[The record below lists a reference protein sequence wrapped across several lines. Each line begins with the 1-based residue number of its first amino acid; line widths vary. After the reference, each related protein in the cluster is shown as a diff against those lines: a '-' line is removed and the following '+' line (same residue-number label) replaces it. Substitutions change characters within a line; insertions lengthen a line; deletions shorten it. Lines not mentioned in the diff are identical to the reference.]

1 MEKLTI
7 EYIPV
12 DDLVMYEN
20 NPRRN
25 EDAVDGVANSIEDFD
40 FNVPIVIN
48 KQNVI
53 LSGHTRLL
61 AAKKLGLKEVPCVRK
76 TKLTKSKQ
84 DAYRLA
90 DNKTAER
97 AEWDEELLAEEL
109 ERLESEGEEMDR
121 YGFDQLLEE
130 ASADEIVEDD
140 FEPEIPEEPKTQ
152 LGDMYQLGDHILM
165 CGDSTSEEALLK
177 LMGGAERIWFSPIRH
192 TESQSEQRIK
202 HSIK

>member
-177 LMGGAERIWFSPIRH
+177 LMGGQSGYGFHRSAIRSRNRNK
-192 TESQSEQRIK
+192 E
-202 HSIK
+202 